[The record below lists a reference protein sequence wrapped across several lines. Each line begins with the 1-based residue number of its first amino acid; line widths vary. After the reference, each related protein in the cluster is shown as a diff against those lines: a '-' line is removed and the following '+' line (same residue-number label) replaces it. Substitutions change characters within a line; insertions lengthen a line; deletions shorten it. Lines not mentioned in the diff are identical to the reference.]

1 MNISN
6 RLKTI
11 ADMIDSNYHVIDV
24 GCDHALLDIYLT
36 LNKKIKC
43 TAIDNKE
50 KVINYSKENIEKY
63 NLTSKIEL
71 ILNDGLEN
79 IKIHDD
85 DIIVLAGLGTKT
97 ILNIIA
103 NKNIKHLI
111 VQSNDDV
118 YNLRYQLTKLN
129 YKVIDEKIVYE
140 KKKYYTIIKLEKG
153 KAKYS
158 KKELEYGPILLKEK
172 NKVFDKYLIKRI
184 DYFEMLLKQVPQKY
198 IIRKLKIKSKIK
210 KLKAILNWYR
220 F

>member
-11 ADMIDSNYHVIDV
+11 ADMIDGNYHVIDV

-85 DIIVLAGLGTKT
+85 DVVVLAGLGTKT

-111 VQSNDDV
+111 VQSNDDL

-210 KLKAILNWYR
+210 KLKAILN
-220 F
+220 

>member
-11 ADMIDSNYHVIDV
+11 ADMIDSDYHVIDV

-118 YNLRYQLTKLN
+118 YNLRYKLTKSN

-210 KLKAILNWYR
+210 KLKAILN
-220 F
+220 

>member
-11 ADMIDSNYHVIDV
+11 ADMIDGNYHVIDV

-85 DIIVLAGLGTKT
+85 DVVVLAGLGTKT

-153 KAKYS
+153 KAKAKYS

-210 KLKAILNWYR
+210 KLKAILN
-220 F
+220 

>member
-71 ILNDGLEN
+71 IHNDGLEN

-210 KLKAILNWYR
+210 KLTK
-220 F
+220 

>member
-11 ADMIDSNYHVIDV
+11 ADMIDSNYYHVIDV

-85 DIIVLAGLGTKT
+85 DVVVLAGLGTKT

-210 KLKAILNWYR
+210 KLKAILN
-220 F
+220 

>member
-24 GCDHALLDIYLT
+24 GCDHALLDVYLT

-85 DIIVLAGLGTKT
+85 DVVVLAGLGTKT

-210 KLKAILNWYR
+210 KLKAILN
-220 F
+220 

>member
-71 ILNDGLEN
+71 IHNDGLEN

-184 DYFEMLLKQVPQKY
+184 DYFEILLKQVPQKY

-210 KLKAILNWYR
+210 KLKAILN
-220 F
+220 

>member
-11 ADMIDSNYHVIDV
+11 ADMIDSDYHVIDV

-140 KKKYYTIIKLEKG
+140 KKKYYTIIKLERG

-210 KLKAILNWYR
+210 KLKAILN
-220 F
+220 